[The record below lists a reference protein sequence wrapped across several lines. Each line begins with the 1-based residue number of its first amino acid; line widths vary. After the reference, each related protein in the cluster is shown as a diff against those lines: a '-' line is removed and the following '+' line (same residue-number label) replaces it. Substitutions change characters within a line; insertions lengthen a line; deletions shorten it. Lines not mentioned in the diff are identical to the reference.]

1 MAYEGLMSQIA
12 NPQMADIAGALD
24 FRQQRILEEQKRQKD
39 AKMKELIAQAIPGL
53 RPGSVLSEMA
63 AEDPERYMMFSK
75 AMGIPMNESEKLEQM
90 SKDVRQLSKI
100 ASRDPEGAITF
111 VNNLASEREQ
121 LGLDVTSLRQWQDLA
136 TQDFGKA
143 QRAIS
148 MLDEQ
153 LNSDLIAAENLQER
167 KMQVEEN
174 KVRND
179 ERRIAQEAEQG
190 ASNQQ
195 FGAQETLKDSEGNLF
210 FATSRRDPNTGEMVG
225 VVAAVDGSDAKPVG
239 KLSVTGTYG
248 LTANEKVSQEASET
262 VAKKDA
268 EDLVKY
274 KSTLFDSINSNSRM
288 LNKYNFAIKQLNNGA
303 ETGPVIRSL
312 PNLKEQSIL
321 VDVVRKEIGMEILG
335 SGLLG
340 VNPTDRDVDFAL
352 TTAIPDNLRPDA
364 LKRELERR
372 GDILQELNAA
382 QEEYYRLI
390 EDEGMSK
397 GDILK
402 LAKQKREEK
411 AAANGVIQTQKK
423 TGGTEMVDANGN
435 RAIVYPDGSYEE
447 L

>member
-1 MAYEGLMSQIA
+1 MDILGQIA
-12 NPQMADIAGALD
+12 NPRMAN
-24 FRQQRILEEQKRQKD
+24 
-39 AKMKELIAQAIPGL
+39 IAQAIDIRQQRVKEQQDAL
-53 RPGSVLSEMA
+53 AKV
-63 AEDPERYMMFSK
+63 D
-75 AMGIPMNESEKLEQM
+75 MG
-90 SKDVRQLSKI
+90 
-100 ASRDPEGAITF
+100 
-111 VNNLASEREQ
+111 
-121 LGLDVTSLRQWQDLA
+121 
-136 TQDFGKA
+136 
-143 QRAIS
+143 RAIAKA
-148 MLDEQ
+148 LP
-153 LNSDLIAAENLQER
+153 NLQEGSSFR
-167 KMQVEEN
+167 WLAEN
-174 KVRND
+174 DPEKFALVSKVLNIPLND
-179 ERRIAQEAEQG
+179 GERFNQFSNDVGQLYSIAQADPNQAYAHAQQLIESRKAQGQDTQKLDEWVQAMNEDPMQAMTSLFVMHRSLNQAPADPYKEAELDIKRERLALDREKMERG
-190 ASNQQ
+190 VGDAASNQQ

-239 KLSVTGTYG
+239 KLNVTGGYG
-248 LTANEKVSQEASET
+248 LTANEKVGQGAAET

-268 EDLVKY
+268 EDIVKY

-288 LNKYNFAIKQLNNGA
+288 LNKYNFAIKQLNDGA

-312 PNLKEQSIL
+312 PNLREQSVL

-352 TTAIPDNLRPDA
+352 TTAIPDSLRPDA

-372 GDILQELNAA
+372 GSILQDLNAA

-390 EDEGMSK
+390 EDEGMTK

-411 AAANGVIQTQKK
+411 APPSPTGK
-423 TGGTEMVDANGN
+423 TGGVEMTDANGN
-435 RAIVYPDGSYEE
+435 RAIVYPDGSFEE